1 MGELFHCISGI
12 GCFVRKQFRVIFSDV
27 HSCKGKLSLN
37 KEKKS
42 YPGLL
47 SAAAVRGTTE
57 TCLQVALLCPSRKV
71 SLSPSWVSIL
81 SAHTQR
87 NNKRL
92 ICRGQVQTDGGAG
105 SRPVYMATGKYCSR
119 CPGTSVRPDAA
130 RGFSIPGAPVWTGPP
145 YPLLLWIL
153 TISRYDLIC

>member
-57 TCLQVALLCPSRKV
+57 KCLQVALLCPSRKV

-81 SAHTQR
+81 SAHTQW

-92 ICRGQVQTDGGAG
+92 ICRGQVQADGGAG

-119 CPGTSVRPDAA
+119 RPGTSVRPDGA
-130 RGFSIPGAPVWTGPP
+130 GGVSIPGAPVQTGPP
-145 YPLLLWIL
+145 YLLLLWIL